1 MPDYGRDVTFG
12 YFLIPNAADPLL
24 DTAREIEARGLD
36 WIGIQDHPYQ
46 RRFVDTWTLLGA
58 IAAVTTRVGMFPD
71 VANLP
76 LRPPAVMAKAAAS
89 LDVLS
94 GGRFELALGA
104 GGFWDAIEA
113 YGGPRR
119 QPGDALAAL
128 EEAIQVIRLMWSGER
143 NLRFTGEH
151 YRLAGAHRA
160 GTGPPD
166 RYLAG
171 RVRPRALRLLGRL
184 ADGWVPSLRGE
195 ITRLSEGSA
204 RLDDAAAGAG
214 RDPAEIRRVVNVNGQ
229 ITDGTRLGLL
239 RGPVDQW
246 VDELTDLAVGYG
258 FDTFMFWEKARTSF
272 LASPRRSCRPS
283 ELRWP
288 RSAAGP
294 KLRNARPAQVLDGVA
309 VLAASSAANSPR
321 HIGHRV
327 QEDRAGGEPSSP
339 PVSPVLGSGTPAG
352 WGGSLVSSR
361 P

>member
-1 MPDYGRDVTFG
+1 MTVPDYGRDVTFG

-36 WIGIQDHPYQ
+36 WIGVQDHPYQ
-46 RRFVDTWTLLGA
+46 RRFVDTWMLLSA
-58 IAAVTTRVGMFPD
+58 IAAVTSRVGFFPD

-76 LRPPAVMAKAAAS
+76 LRPPAVMGKAAAS

-119 QPGDALAAL
+119 QPRDALAAL

-143 NLRFTGEH
+143 NLRFAGEH
-151 YRLAGAHRA
+151 YRLAGAHS
-160 GTGPPD
+160 GPVPVHPIGIWLGV
-166 RYLAG
+166 YG
-171 RVRPRALRLLGRL
+171 PRALRLLGRL

-195 ITRLSEGSA
+195 INRLSEGA
-204 RLDDAAAGAG
+204 VRLDDAAVQAG

-229 ITDGTRLGLL
+229 ITDGDRLGLL

-258 FDTFMFWEKARTSF
+258 FDTFMFWGEGDDQ
-272 LASPRRSCRPS
+272 LPRFAEEVVPAVR
-283 ELRWP
+283 
-288 RSAAGP
+288 
-294 KLRNARPAQVLDGVA
+294 AQV
-309 VLAASSAANSPR
+309 AAERGRS
-321 HIGHRV
+321 
-327 QEDRAGGEPSSP
+327 
-339 PVSPVLGSGTPAG
+339 
-352 WGGSLVSSR
+352 
-361 P
+361 